1 MLCSS
6 SEKVPGKV
14 IIAGYVWVMRV
25 KVATGAFT
33 ATSKFRAQ
41 VRRSPDV
48 DDVLHELTTANGGVK
63 RVDETTLEL
72 MIPGGVTANWPAR
85 TAFIDIARTDLSEPT
100 HLGFRLAVPVQK
112 PITRA

>member
-14 IIAGYVWVMRV
+14 IIAGYVWVMRL
-25 KVATGAFT
+25 KITNGAFT
-33 ATSKFRAQ
+33 AASTFRAQ
-41 VRRSPDV
+41 MRRSPDV
-48 DDVLHELTTANGGVK
+48 NDVLHELTTDNGGV
-63 RVDETTLEL
+63 RRIDETTLEL
-72 MIPGGVTANWPAR
+72 MIPGDVTASWPAR